1 MPGRAEKR
9 PLNLIQVILAEG
21 SAQSIAHRLWLL
33 LTRVAFFIFN
43 EGASKMTQLEIAR
56 RGKVSPEMERAAA
69 AEKVSAEKIRGLIA
83 SGRAVLPKNKRHQ
96 FEQIL
101 AIGEGLRTKVNAN
114 IGTSG
119 PCSGLEGEIA
129 KLEAAVAA
137 GTDSLMDLSTGPDF
151 QEVRHMI
158 LDRSPVMVG
167 AVPIYMVAT
176 RLRLEGQP
184 LSKMDADELFR
195 SIETQCAEGLD
206 YITVHCGVTR
216 EVVRTLDRYERLM
229 PSVSR
234 GGSILMHWMEKN
246 NKENPLYEDFN
257 ALLDIAYNYDVTL
270 SLGDGFRPGTVV
282 DATDGPQLE
291 ELIVLGD
298 LARRARA
305 RGVQVIIEG
314 PGHVPLNQVV
324 ANVIVEK
331 QVCDGAPFYLLG
343 PLTTDIAP
351 GYDHIAA
358 AIGGAIAAAA
368 GADFLCYV
376 TPAEHLCIPNA
387 DDVRAGVI
395 AARIAGHSAD
405 IARGIAG
412 AIEHDRR
419 MSLYRRDL
427 NWSGMLSEALDP
439 DWARQRVSLSS
450 DGETCTMCG
459 ELCAVKLS
467 RRPVKKRNAI
477 SDEGG

>member
-1 MPGRAEKR
+1 
-9 PLNLIQVILAEG
+9 
-21 SAQSIAHRLWLL
+21 
-33 LTRVAFFIFN
+33 
-43 EGASKMTQLEIAR
+43 MTQLEMAR
-56 RGKVSPEMERAAA
+56 MDKVSPEMEQAAA
-69 AEKVSAEKIRGLIA
+69 AENVSAEKIRGLIA

-96 FEQIL
+96 FAQIL

-119 PCSGLEGEIA
+119 PCSGLEREIA
-129 KLEAAVAA
+129 KLEAAVAVGA
-137 GTDSLMDLSTGPDF
+137 DSVMDLSTGPDF
-151 QEVRHMI
+151 QEVRQMV
-158 LDRSPVMVG
+158 LERSPVMVG
-167 AVPIYMVAT
+167 AVPIYMVAI

-184 LSKMDADELFR
+184 LAKMDADELLR

-216 EVVRTLDRYERLM
+216 EAIRRLDYYQRLM

-234 GGSILMHWMEKN
+234 GGSILMHWMERN

-257 ALLDIAYNYDVTL
+257 SLLDIAHTYGVTL

-282 DATDGPQLE
+282 DATDGPQVE
-291 ELIVLGD
+291 ELIVLGE

-305 RGVQVIIEG
+305 RGVQVMIEG

-324 ANVIVEK
+324 ANVIMEK
-331 QVCDGAPFYLLG
+331 QLCEGAPFYLLG

-351 GYDHIAA
+351 GYDHITG

-376 TPAEHLCIPNA
+376 TPAEHLCLPNA

-405 IARGIAG
+405 IAKGLPG
-412 AIEHDRR
+412 AIERDRQ
-419 MSLYRRDL
+419 MSIYRRDL
-427 NWSGMLSEALDP
+427 NWNGMLSQAIDP
-439 DWARQRVSLSS
+439 DWARERVSLTS
-450 DGETCTMCG
+450 DESVCTMCG

-467 RRPVKKRNAI
+467 RRFAKK
-477 SDEGG
+477 SLEF

>member
-1 MPGRAEKR
+1 
-9 PLNLIQVILAEG
+9 
-21 SAQSIAHRLWLL
+21 
-33 LTRVAFFIFN
+33 
-43 EGASKMTQLEIAR
+43 MTQLEMAR
-56 RGKVSPEMERAAA
+56 QGKVTVEMERAAA
-69 AEKVSAEKIRGLIA
+69 PENMQAEKLRELIA
-83 SGRAVLPKNKRHQ
+83 AGRAVLPKNRGHR
-96 FEQIL
+96 FERIL

-119 PCSGLEGEIA
+119 ACTGSEREIA

-137 GTDSLMDLSTGPDF
+137 GTDSVMDLSVGPDF
-151 QEVRHMI
+151 LEVRRVI
-158 LDRSPVMVG
+158 LERSPVMVG
-167 AVPIYMVAT
+167 AVPIYAVAT
-176 RLRLEGQP
+176 TLRREGQS
-184 LSKMDADELFR
+184 LAEIDADALLR
-195 SIETQCAEGLD
+195 SIESQCAEGLD

-216 EVVRTLDRYERLM
+216 EVVRRLDRYERLM

-246 NKENPLYEDFN
+246 NKENPLYEDFD
-257 ALLDIAYNYDVTL
+257 ALLEIAHTYDVTL

-282 DATDGPQLE
+282 DATDGPQVE
-291 ELIVLGD
+291 ELIILGE

-324 ANVIVEK
+324 ANVILEK
-331 QVCDGAPFYLLG
+331 RLCDGAPFYLLG

-351 GYDHIAA
+351 GYDHITA

-376 TPAEHLCIPNA
+376 TPAEHLCIPDA
-387 DDVRAGVI
+387 ADVRAGVI

-405 IARGIAG
+405 IAKGLPG
-412 AIEHDRR
+412 AIERDRQ
-419 MSLYRRDL
+419 MSVYRRDL
-427 NWSGMLSEALDP
+427 NWEGMMSQAIDP
-439 DWARQRVSLSS
+439 DWARQRVSLTA

-467 RRPVKKRNAI
+467 RGQRKRSAAN
-477 SDEGG
+477 